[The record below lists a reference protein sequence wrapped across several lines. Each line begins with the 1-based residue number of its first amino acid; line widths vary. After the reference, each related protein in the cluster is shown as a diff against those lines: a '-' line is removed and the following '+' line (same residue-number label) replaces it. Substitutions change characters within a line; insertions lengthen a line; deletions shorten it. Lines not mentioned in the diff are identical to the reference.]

1 MAKLFGDYIPEEG
14 YNAFMMLLDL
24 TKELEHKVSREEAE
38 ARYRKGGNFPAPSD
52 FNRWMVFNDFFD
64 AANKAFERYLKE
76 LPSEGGDEEKD
87 EAEAPLA
94 EAEAEAEAAAE
105 AQTEVV
111 AEAPTDVKAEAI
123 IEPPAEAATETESS
137 PEEEPQDEPE
147 PPSEEEPQDEPEPP
161 SEEKPQD
168 DPESSPEEAPRED
181 YDPSDT
187 ECDPFDEG
195 PDSPLNTGIFVPSP
209 MVSLTNYL
217 FNCLVR
223 IPDPGSKSGYF
234 YAENSG
240 FYAEASE
247 PDDKTTETKYI
258 ARSSIEDTYN
268 LFTVK
273 RPNPPIL
280 EIVSQE
286 YDEQIRVPFPG
297 PRKDICYIVSKPF
310 AEAARAAGRTTDDLI
325 YIEDYER
332 ITGTKYNEILVK
344 EFRGL

>member
-1 MAKLFGDYIPEEG
+1 MAKLFGEYVSEKE
-14 YNAFMMLLDL
+14 YEAFGLLLDF
-24 TKELEHKVSREEAE
+24 TREEKCQISVEMATKKRNE
-38 ARYRKGGNFPAPSD
+38 DSSFPDINSFACCAAFSD
-52 FNRWMVFNDFFD
+52 FSD
-64 AANKAFERYLKE
+64 AARKAYAMYQRE
-76 LPSEGGDEEKD
+76 LPDDEE
-87 EAEAPLA
+87 EEST
-94 EAEAEAEAAAE
+94 
-105 AQTEVV
+105 TEVK
-111 AEAPTDVKAEAI
+111 TEAI
-123 IEPPAEAATETESS
+123 IEPPVEAVTETEPS

-147 PPSEEEPQDEPEPP
+147 
-161 SEEKPQD
+161 
-168 DPESSPEEAPRED
+168 SSPEETPRED

-195 PDSPLNTGIFVPSP
+195 PDSPLDTGIFVPSP

-286 YDEQIRVPFPG
+286 YDEQIRIPFPG

>member
-1 MAKLFGDYIPEEG
+1 MAKLFGEYVSEKE
-14 YNAFMMLLDL
+14 YEAFGLLLDF
-24 TKELEHKVSREEAE
+24 TREEKCQISVEMATKKRNE
-38 ARYRKGGNFPAPSD
+38 DSSFPAINSFACCAAFSD
-52 FNRWMVFNDFFD
+52 FSD
-64 AANKAFERYLKE
+64 AARKAYAMYQRE
-76 LPSEGGDEEKD
+76 LPDDEE
-87 EAEAPLA
+87 EESV
-94 EAEAEAEAAAE
+94 
-105 AQTEVV
+105 TEVK
-111 AEAPTDVKAEAI
+111 PEAI
-123 IEPPAEAATETESS
+123 IEPPAEAATETEPS
-137 PEEEPQDEPE
+137 PEEE
-147 PPSEEEPQDEPEPP
+147 
-161 SEEKPQD
+161 PQD
-168 DPESSPEEAPRED
+168 DPESSPEKTPRED

-195 PDSPLNTGIFVPSP
+195 PDSILEAGLPVHELNAPDNGEGSSEPEEDEDDDSTVKVYVNDKRSQIVLPP
-209 MVSLTNYL
+209 TVSLVNYL

-223 IPDPGSKSGYF
+223 VPDLGFKNEYF
-234 YAENSG
+234 YAEDTG

-247 PDDKTTETKYI
+247 PDNKITETKYF
-258 ARSSIEDTYN
+258 AGSSIEDSCN
-268 LFTVK
+268 LFVVK

-286 YDEQIRVPFPG
+286 YDEQIRIPFPG

>member
-1 MAKLFGDYIPEEG
+1 MAKLFGEYVSEKE
-14 YNAFMMLLDL
+14 YEAFGLLLDF
-24 TKELEHKVSREEAE
+24 TREEKCQISVEMATKKRNE
-38 ARYRKGGNFPAPSD
+38 DSSFPDINSFARCAAFSD
-52 FNRWMVFNDFFD
+52 FSD
-64 AANKAFERYLKE
+64 AARKAYVMYQRE
-76 LPSEGGDEEKD
+76 LPDDEE
-87 EAEAPLA
+87 EESA
-94 EAEAEAEAAAE
+94 
-105 AQTEVV
+105 TEVK
-111 AEAPTDVKAEAI
+111 TEAI
-123 IEPPAEAATETESS
+123 IEPPAEAAIETEPS

-161 SEEKPQD
+161 SEEEPQD
-168 DPESSPEEAPRED
+168 DPESSPEKTPRED

-195 PDSPLNTGIFVPSP
+195 PDSPLDTGIFVPSP

>member
-1 MAKLFGDYIPEEG
+1 MAKLFGEYVSEKE
-14 YNAFMMLLDL
+14 YEAFGLLLDFTREKKCQISVEMA
-24 TKELEHKVSREEAE
+24 TKKRCA
-38 ARYRKGGNFPAPSD
+38 AFSD
-52 FNRWMVFNDFFD
+52 FSG
-64 AANKAFERYLKE
+64 AARKAYVMYQRE
-76 LPSEGGDEEKD
+76 LPDDEE
-87 EAEAPLA
+87 EESA
-94 EAEAEAEAAAE
+94 
-105 AQTEVV
+105 TEVK
-111 AEAPTDVKAEAI
+111 TEAI
-123 IEPPAEAATETESS
+123 IEPPAEVAIETELS

-147 PPSEEEPQDEPEPP
+147 PPSGDE
-161 SEEKPQD
+161 PQD
-168 DPESSPEEAPRED
+168 DPESSPEKTPRED

-195 PDSPLNTGIFVPSP
+195 PDSPLDTGIFVPSP

-286 YDEQIRVPFPG
+286 YDEQIRIPFPG